1 MKRSLADTEKAQE
14 EAKHDRKSLK
24 EQLRNAEKTIQ
35 SLQSK
40 QQNDAEM
47 SNLEHMYSQLVEE
60 LDDERKQHEKDIND
74 ANFAS
79 EQTRNKYQGK
89 IYSTGLIIAHTPFSR
104 VISA

>member
-1 MKRSLADTEKAQE
+1 VKRSLADMEKAQE
-14 EAKHDRKSLK
+14 EAKQDRKSLK
-24 EQLRNAEKTIQ
+24 EQLRNTEKTVQ

-40 QQNDAEM
+40 QQNDAEI
-47 SNLEHMYSQLVEE
+47 SKIEHMYSQLVEE

-89 IYSTGLIIAHTPFSR
+89 IYSTRLIIAHTPFSR
-104 VISA
+104 VVST